1 MVDGTGQV
9 FTTEPC
15 KASLDP
21 KWNVHY
27 DLFLGRNDGIT
38 ISVWNERKVHKKH
51 GGGFLGCVR
60 ILASTIQRLKDTGC
74 KQKKRL
80 WLRRILR
87 SNKFTVLDQRL
98 ELCKSSPDDPD
109 PVKGQLIISLTSKDG
124 PSGGNPVA
132 IVGPGGDVHGPAE
145 LETAV
150 TDGLPDGWEERKTNM
165 GRSYITSTNSC
176 SHTSQWSLKSRRH
189 SASWNVEIVDID

>member
-1 MVDGTGQV
+1 MEKSFVSTLIHFRIDSKLGLPDSFAKVVVDGTGQV

-38 ISVWNERKVHKKH
+38 ISVWNERKVHKKQ

-74 KQKKRL
+74 KQR
-80 WLRRILR
+80 
-87 SNKFTVLDQRL
+87 QR
-98 ELCKSSPDDPD
+98 
-109 PVKGQLIISLTSKDG
+109 
-124 PSGGNPVA
+124 
-132 IVGPGGDVHGPAE
+132 
-145 LETAV
+145 
-150 TDGLPDGWEERKTNM
+150 
-165 GRSYITSTNSC
+165 
-176 SHTSQWSLKSRRH
+176 
-189 SASWNVEIVDID
+189 